1 MAVGDFDND
10 GELDV
15 LSSGYVGDFNY
26 VTRLFRG
33 QADGSWKPVD
43 TPLLDFKFAT
53 ASWADVDNDGD
64 LDLLIN
70 GQRDQA
76 PLQGYSTLLYR
87 NDQPTSNTPPVAPG
101 SLKAF
106 FTTNSLIL
114 TWQPATDSNQSGGL
128 TYNVRVGTSTAGL
141 DVLSP
146 MSAPNGYRL
155 VPRPGN
161 AGWLTRKVIN
171 GAQRGQSYYWSV
183 QAVDN
188 SYAGSPFATE
198 ASVTLGE
205 LPTLDPL
212 ADQTMNEDGVLTVP
226 LSVADPD
233 GDVAAI
239 TVTASS
245 SDSSLV
251 PSNGLAVTG
260 TDASRTLTVRPAAD
274 QNGLVQITVS
284 VVDAQGGLTSRSFA
298 LTVLPVN
305 DPPRAPDQD
314 FTVDEDTTL
323 SFSVAATDPDGDPLS
338 YEIVRSPSRG
348 ILYGTAPQLKEREVC
363 PPSVAGVLLCP
374 NGG

>member
-1 MAVGDFDND
+1 MVYHNQGDGHFAAISPGFSAIGNAQLNSSGITHLWCDFNSDGYLDLILRRFDVFQWRDALYRGDGHGGFSETPVPWAGSFLAWGDFDHDGIPDLLQSTGTRQDLRVLRNLGGGSFASWGANLQTNFTPDSVAVGDFDND
-10 GELDV
+10 GDLDV

-101 SLKAF
+101 GLKAF

-128 TYNVRVGTSTAGL
+128 TYNVRVGTSPAGL

-146 MSAPNGYRL
+146 MSAPNGYRM

-188 SYAGSPFATE
+188 SYAGSPFAME
-198 ASVTLGE
+198 ARTCCKVT
-205 LPTLDPL
+205 TCR
-212 ADQTMNEDGVLTVP
+212 
-226 LSVADPD
+226 
-233 GDVAAI
+233 
-239 TVTASS
+239 
-245 SDSSLV
+245 
-251 PSNGLAVTG
+251 
-260 TDASRTLTVRPAAD
+260 SRWSHWP
-274 QNGLVQITVS
+274 IK
-284 VVDAQGGLTSRSFA
+284 
-298 LTVLPVN
+298 P
-305 DPPRAPDQD
+305 
-314 FTVDEDTTL
+314 
-323 SFSVAATDPDGDPLS
+323 
-338 YEIVRSPSRG
+338 
-348 ILYGTAPQLKEREVC
+348 
-363 PPSVAGVLLCP
+363 
-374 NGG
+374 